1 MPPEI
6 LEKLVEFVKK
16 YLPYT
21 DKDLIKKYLE
31 EHNAYHTLYYAI
43 DVQGE
48 IVGVCR
54 WNISEDSKTAYILD
68 LAIRPDFRKMGV
80 GKDFLKRGLSLWKN
94 VTHLVFKRGTRGD
107 ERERKIPI
115 EAILKRNIF

>member
-6 LEKLVEFVKK
+6 LEKLVEFVKT

-31 EHNAYHTLYYAI
+31 EHNVYHTLYYAI
-43 DVQGE
+43 DEQGE

-54 WNISEDSKTAYILD
+54 WNISEDSKTAHILD
-68 LAIRPDFRKMGV
+68 LAIRPDFRNQGV

-94 VTHLVFKRGTRGD
+94 VTHLVFERGSRGD
-107 ERERKIPI
+107 KRERRIPI